1 MSTKSR
7 RKNISVIEHL
17 TESPFEFNFI
27 QAVRLLERFS
37 VLAKT
42 EGEYLSDKS
51 IAKYMP
57 PAAEFIRFNAN
68 SSFSFPSTDIES
80 IKKHRI
86 TDNINQWQM
95 DVNFI
100 GLTGSSGILPFH
112 YTETVLQRL
121 KLKDHSMA
129 DFFNLFNHR
138 TTSLFYQ
145 ASCKYNLPINYEK
158 KRLSRNEN
166 HVSDHYT
173 QAILSL
179 IGFGTKHL
187 SNRSWTKD
195 ESLIF
200 YAGLL
205 TEKIRTASGLQQM
218 LQNHFSIPVEV
229 KEFIGQ
235 WQELIPDVRTRLSSH
250 RTNINNCLG
259 KSVMLGRKGWFSQ
272 GKISVILGPLNKP
285 QLHQFSPG
293 TNTLKALDEMVRLYV
308 GIEHDYEFVMK
319 IKRTDIPEKMSLS
332 AKKPTVMGWNSWL
345 ASKNNNTDI
354 NETINIPVSSRR
366 FNQGELQ

>member
-7 RKNISVIEHL
+7 RKNLSVIEHL
-17 TESPFEFNFI
+17 SESPFEFGFI

-37 VLAKT
+37 VLEKT
-42 EGEYLSDKS
+42 EDGSLSDRP

-57 PAAEFIRFNAN
+57 PTSEFIRFNAN
-68 SSFSFPSTDIES
+68 ASLSFPSADIES
-80 IKKHRI
+80 IKRQPN
-86 TDNINQWQM
+86 TDQWRM
-95 DVNFI
+95 SVNFI
-100 GLTGSSGILPFH
+100 GLTGSGGILPFH
-112 YTETVLQRL
+112 YAETVLQRL
-121 KLKDHSMA
+121 KLNDRSMA

-158 KRLSRNEN
+158 KRLSRNESR
-166 HVSDHYT
+166 VSDPYT

-179 IGFGTKHL
+179 IGFGTEHL
-187 SNRSWTKD
+187 SNRSCTKD

-200 YAGLL
+200 YSGLL
-205 TEKIRTASGLQQM
+205 TEKIRTASGLQQI
-218 LQNHFSIPVEV
+218 LQNHFSIPVEI

-235 WQELIPDVRTRLSSH
+235 WQELIPDVRTRLSSQ
-250 RTNINNCLG
+250 RTNVNNCLG

-272 GKISVILGPLNKP
+272 GKIRVILGPLNSS

-319 IKRTDIPEKMSLS
+319 IKRTDIPKKMGLS
-332 AKKPTVMGWNSWL
+332 AKNPVVMGWNSWL
-345 ASKNNNTDI
+345 ASKNSNTDS

-366 FNQGELQ
+366 FNQGE